1 MMRIRMD
8 HDDPFLRAGLPPA
21 PPFWVSV
28 GRMVLRLALIG
39 VLVLAGYWAMDWVMR
54 NEAAETWPVI
64 LGLILIYGFLI
75 SIPFLPGIEVG
86 LGLLLMEGPDV
97 APLVWAGT
105 VVGLSLA
112 YCVGHFLP
120 GRMLHTFFA
129 DLRMVQACQLV
140 DRLDRLPP
148 EDRLS
153 WLRARLPGWI
163 AARLGTGRYVILG
176 LVVNLP
182 GSALI
187 GGGGGIALTAG
198 LSRLFRPGLV
208 VLTFV
213 IATSP
218 VPIAVMIWGPQVADW
233 LANRG

>member
-8 HDDPFLRAGLPPA
+8 DDDPFERAGLPPA

-86 LGLLLMEGPDV
+86 LGLLLMEGPDI

-120 GRMLHTFFA
+120 GRMLHTFFV
-129 DLRMVQACQLV
+129 DLRMVRACQLV
-140 DRLDRLPP
+140 DRL
-148 EDRLS
+148 
-153 WLRARLPGWI
+153 
-163 AARLGTGRYVILG
+163 
-176 LVVNLP
+176 